1 MGRVG
6 MGNKKLAKTGA
17 GHCLTG
23 GLNRVLCMVQSGGEV
38 KMGRYYWYCLATLAI
53 LLVTLGGCPQPAT
66 TPAPSQEQAEVI
78 KLPEPRHD
86 SDVSLE
92 QSLLE
97 RRSVR
102 DYSGQPLTLQEISQ
116 LTWAA
121 QGLTDPRGF
130 RTAPSAGGL
139 YPLEL
144 YLVAGDVEDL
154 PPGVYRYQ
162 PDGHQL
168 VKTGD
173 GDKRAGLAEAAL
185 EQEWVEEGAV
195 DFVFTTVYERTT
207 GKYGERGIRYVHME
221 AGHAAQNLCL
231 QATALGLGAVT
242 IGAFYDEQVSRLLN
256 LPADEQPLY
265 VIPVGRK

>member
-1 MGRVG
+1 
-6 MGNKKLAKTGA
+6 
-17 GHCLTG
+17 
-23 GLNRVLCMVQSGGEV
+23 MVQSGGEV

-195 DFVFTTVYERTT
+195 DFVFTAVYERTT

>member
-1 MGRVG
+1 MGRFYR
-6 MGNKKLAKTGA
+6 
-17 GHCLTG
+17 H
-23 GLNRVLCMVQSGGEV
+23 
-38 KMGRYYWYCLATLAI
+38 YLATLAI
-53 LLVTLGGCPQPAT
+53 LLLALGGCPQPAT

-78 KLPEPRHD
+78 DLPEPQYD
-86 SDVSLE
+86 SEVSLE

-102 DYSGQPLTLQEISQ
+102 DYSGQPLTLQGVSQ
-116 LTWAA
+116 LLWAA
-121 QGLTDPRGF
+121 QGLTDPVGF
-130 RTAPSAGGL
+130 RTAPSAGAL

-144 YLVAGDVEDL
+144 YIVAGDVEGL

-168 VKTGD
+168 AKTLD
-173 GDKRAGLAEAAL
+173 GDQRAGLASVAL
-185 EQEWVEEGAV
+185 EQSCVEEGAV
-195 DFVFTTVYERTT
+195 DFVFTAVYERTT

-221 AGHAAQNLCL
+221 VGHAAQNLCL

-242 IGAFYDEQVSRLLN
+242 IGAFYDKEVSRLLN

-265 VIPVGRK
+265 IIPVGRK

>member
-1 MGRVG
+1 MI
-6 MGNKKLAKTGA
+6 
-17 GHCLTG
+17 
-23 GLNRVLCMVQSGGEV
+23 QSGREV
-38 KMGRYYWYCLATLAI
+38 KMGRCYWYFLATLAI
-53 LLVTLGGCPQPAT
+53 ILATLGGCPQPAT
-66 TPAPSQEQAEVI
+66 TPTTTQETEVI
-78 KLPEPRHD
+78 DLPQPQYD
-86 SDVSLE
+86 SEVSLE

-102 DYSGQPLTLQEISQ
+102 SYSGQPLTLQEISQ
-116 LTWAA
+116 MLWAA
-121 QGLTDPRGF
+121 QGITDPAGF

-144 YLVAGDVEDL
+144 YIVAGDVEDL
-154 PPGVYRYQ
+154 AAGVYHYQ

-168 VKTGD
+168 AKTAD
-173 GDKRAGLAEAAL
+173 GDKRAELSKVAL

-195 DFVFTTVYERTT
+195 DFVFTAVYERTT

-242 IGAFYDEQVSRLLN
+242 VGAFYDDRVSQLLN
-256 LPADEQPLY
+256 LPANEQPLY

>member
-1 MGRVG
+1 MI
-6 MGNKKLAKTGA
+6 
-17 GHCLTG
+17 
-23 GLNRVLCMVQSGGEV
+23 QSGGEV
-38 KMGRYYWYCLATLAI
+38 KMGCYYWYYLATLAI

-66 TPAPSQEQAEVI
+66 TPVPSQEQAEVI
-78 KLPEPRHD
+78 KLPEPQYD

-144 YLVAGDVEDL
+144 YLVAGDVEGL
-154 PPGVYRYQ
+154 AAGVYLYQ

-173 GDKRAGLAEAAL
+173 GDVRAGLAEAAL

-195 DFVFTTVYERTT
+195 NFVFTAVYERTT

-231 QATALGLGAVT
+231 QAAALGLGAVT